1 MYKEKATLVFDIE
14 TIPDIAKAKRVYN
27 LEKLSDDEAYEA
39 LKNIRRQETGGSDFF
54 RHHFHKVVCISV
66 VLRMGDSV
74 RVWSLGEENATESE
88 IIKRFF
94 SAIDKYDVTLVSW
107 NGTGFDLPVLHYR
120 AMLHEVVAPMYWELG
135 DHYKEFRY
143 NNYIN
148 RFHMRHIDLMDV
160 LSLYQTRAAQSLDQI
175 ATFLGFPG
183 KMGMDGS
190 QVYEFYQQG
199 KISQIR
205 HYCESDVLNT
215 WLIYLRFQLMR
226 GEIMKPAYQQEI
238 ELLKNTLASSD
249 KDHLLDFLDDW
260 EDEEAKIYE

>member
-14 TIPDIAKAKRVYN
+14 TVPDIAKAKQIYQLQN
-27 LEKLSDDEAYEA
+27 LNDEEAFEA

-54 RHHFHKVVCISV
+54 RHHLHKIVCISV
-66 VLRMGDSV
+66 VLRLGDSV
-74 RVWSLGEENATESE
+74 RVWSLGEEDVSEAE

-107 NGTGFDLPVLHYR
+107 NGAGFDLPVLHYR
-120 AMLHEVVAPMYWELG
+120 AMLHQIVAPMYWELG

-148 RFHMRHIDLMDV
+148 RFHMRHIDLMDI
-160 LSLYQTRAAQSLDQI
+160 LSLYQTRATQPLDQI
-175 ATFLGFPG
+175 ATFLGFPS

-190 QVYEFYQQG
+190 QVYDTYLQG
-199 KISQIR
+199 NIADIR
-205 HYCESDVLNT
+205 HYCETDVLNT

-226 GEIMKPAYQQEI
+226 GEIMKPEHQHEI
-238 ELLKNTLASSD
+238 ALLKNQLASSN
-249 KDHLLDFLDDW
+249 KPHLEQFLQKW
-260 EDEEAKIYE
+260 QQTEAQ